1 MVRFHTFLSMSAL
14 CGLLPQVRKRRM
26 QLGEELRHV
35 FLRLALFTNDLI
47 HQFKLCNTVLP
58 QERVARA
65 KDLFLEDGIELAE
78 LASPIVARQDSTA
91 IVSCDDGPRL
101 QSNVGWQ

>member
-1 MVRFHTFLSMSAL
+1 MVRFHTFLSMSTL

-47 HQFKLCNTVLP
+47 HQFKLCNTVLS

-65 KDLFLEDGIELAE
+65 EDLFLEDGIELAE

-91 IVSCDDGPRL
+91 IDVL
-101 QSNVGWQ
+101 